1 MINGM
6 IIIDKEKGFTSHD
19 VVAKMRGICG
29 QKKIGHTG
37 TLDPMATGVLPICLG
52 KGTGVCSILSESDK
66 IYQGTMRLGI
76 KTDTLDIT
84 GAILREEEILCSEEE
99 IREAILSFI
108 GKQDQIPPMYSA
120 LKINGEKLCDLARKG
135 ISIDRKSRKIEIYNI
150 EILRIK
156 LPEVEFEVSCS
167 KGTYIRSL
175 CDDIGEKLG
184 CLGCLSRLRRIKAAG
199 FSIDQAL
206 TLSQLQQRKEE
217 GTLDEIII
225 PIDSVFLHL
234 PKLIAKESCSKLLY
248 NGNWLMDECIHEH
261 SLPNDTEQFRIYDE
275 EMQFAGIYEYSK
287 QKNEYKP
294 VKLFMVR

>member
-6 IIIDKEKGFTSHD
+6 IIIDKEEGFTSHD
-19 VVAKMRGICG
+19 VVAKMRGICE

-52 KGTGVCSILSESDK
+52 KGTGVCSILSDSDK
-66 IYQGTMRLGI
+66 IYHGTMRLGI

-84 GAILREEEILCSEEE
+84 GTVLGEEQVLCSEQE
-99 IREAILSFI
+99 IREVMLSFK
-108 GKQDQIPPMYSA
+108 GKQEQIPPMYSA
-120 LKINGEKLCDLARKG
+120 LKIKGEKLCDLARKG
-135 ISIDRKSRKIEIYNI
+135 ITVERKSREIIIYDIQVLNI
-150 EILRIK
+150 Q

-184 CLGCLSRLRRIKAAG
+184 CLGCLSSLRRIKAAG
-199 FSIDQAL
+199 FSIQEAITL
-206 TLSQLQQRKEE
+206 TELQRRKEE
-217 GTLDEIII
+217 GTLEELII

-234 PKLIAKESCSKLLY
+234 PQLMVKESCRKLLY
-248 NGNWLMDECIHEH
+248 NGNWLTDDCMHQH
-261 SLPNDTEQFRIYDE
+261 SLPNDTDQFRIYDE
-275 EMQFAGIYEYSK
+275 EMQFAGIYQYYT
-287 QKNEYKP
+287 QKKEFKP